1 MKTVLSLREISFAY
15 GAGEGDRL
23 FAGLSMHVAEGEF
36 VSVVGASGSGK
47 STLFK
52 LIAGLLEPASGEI
65 ALYGDRAAR
74 RLGSVGYMPQRD
86 LLLPWRTVMDNCLL
100 PLELAPRGRPKD
112 GAAEVRRLLARFGLE
127 GKERAYPA
135 ELSGGMRQRVA
146 LLRTVMTGRPLLLLD
161 EPFGALDAMT
171 KRELHRWLLGLWGGL
186 DKSVLFITHDL
197 EEALLLSDRVYLMPA
212 AGSGDGLLELRPGLP
227 RPRDASLKY
236 EPGFVKLRRELELL
250 LDEQTTAV
258 P

>member
-15 GAGEGDRL
+15 GACGRL

-52 LIAGLLEPASGEI
+52 LIAGLLEPASGDI

-100 PLELAPRGRPKD
+100 PIELAPRGRAKD

-212 AGSGDGLLELRPGLP
+212 AGSGDGLRELRPGLP
-227 RPRDASLKY
+227 RPRDASFKY

-250 LDEQTTAV
+250 LDEQTTTV